1 MTLSLKA
8 RRIWN
13 IAIISVLCVALVC
26 VSSVLVYKTVKYNDL
41 MEQITANEK
50 AISEKEAEINK
61 LKEDHA
67 AEKDSISSKLEEAE
81 NAKKRLEQENS
92 TLKQQI
98 ANLKAQN
105 GNKAPV
111 VTIPTVPSNSNKVCY
126 LTFDDGPR
134 PEVTPWVLDLLDK
147 YNAKA
152 TFFCIGKNVEMFPE
166 LFEEVKRRGH
176 AVGNHSYSH
185 VKGWGM
191 KTGDY
196 VRDIDIAGDMIKS
209 NLFRPPYARIGPNQA
224 RVLNERY
231 HHIMWNIISRDYNRN
246 LSGDACAR
254 NVIPYLEPGAII
266 VFHDSIKCSRNLFE
280 ALPQV
285 LEAIKEKGLICKRI
299 EL

>member
-1 MTLSLKA
+1 MRIKPPKIIRKLFPNF
-8 RRIWN
+8 IWN
-13 IAIISVLCVALVC
+13 FP
-26 VSSVLVYKTVKYNDL
+26 D
-41 MEQITANEK
+41 
-50 AISEKEAEINK
+50 
-61 LKEDHA
+61 
-67 AEKDSISSKLEEAE
+67 EKD
-81 NAKKRLEQENS
+81 
-92 TLKQQI
+92 
-98 ANLKAQN
+98 
-105 GNKAPV
+105 GV
-111 VTIPTVPSNSNKVCY
+111 F

-134 PEVTPWVLDLLDK
+134 PEVTPWVLDMLDK

-196 VRDIDIAGDMIKS
+196 VRDIDIAGDMIRS
-209 NLFRPPYARIGPNQA
+209 NLFRPPYARIGLNQA
-224 RVLNERY
+224 RVLHERY
-231 HHIMWNIISRDYNRN
+231 RTIMWNIISRDYNRN
-246 LSGDACAR
+246 INGNTCAR

-285 LEAIKEKGLICKRI
+285 LDAIKEKGLVCKRI

>member
-1 MTLSLKA
+1 MRIRPPKII
-8 RRIWN
+8 RRLFPSFIWN
-13 IAIISVLCVALVC
+13 FP
-26 VSSVLVYKTVKYNDL
+26 D
-41 MEQITANEK
+41 
-50 AISEKEAEINK
+50 EKEGIF
-61 LKEDHA
+61 
-67 AEKDSISSKLEEAE
+67 
-81 NAKKRLEQENS
+81 
-92 TLKQQI
+92 
-98 ANLKAQN
+98 
-105 GNKAPV
+105 
-111 VTIPTVPSNSNKVCY
+111 

-196 VRDIDIAGDMIKS
+196 VRDIDIAGDLIKS
-209 NLFRPPYARIGPNQA
+209 NLYRPPYARIGTNQA
-224 RVLNERY
+224 RVLSERY
-231 HHIMWNIISRDYNRN
+231 KAIMWTIISRDYNRN
-246 LSGDACAR
+246 LSGNACAR
-254 NVIPYLEPGAII
+254 NVIPHLEPGAII
-266 VFHDSIKCSRNLFE
+266 VFHDSIKCAPNLFE

-285 LEAIKEKGLICKRI
+285 LDAIKEKGLMCKKI

>member
-1 MTLSLKA
+1 MRIKPPKLI
-8 RRIWN
+8 RRLFPTFIWN
-13 IAIISVLCVALVC
+13 FP
-26 VSSVLVYKTVKYNDL
+26 D
-41 MEQITANEK
+41 
-50 AISEKEAEINK
+50 
-61 LKEDHA
+61 
-67 AEKDSISSKLEEAE
+67 EKDGIF
-81 NAKKRLEQENS
+81 
-92 TLKQQI
+92 
-98 ANLKAQN
+98 
-105 GNKAPV
+105 
-111 VTIPTVPSNSNKVCY
+111 

-134 PEVTPWVLDLLDK
+134 PEITPWVLDLLDK

-231 HHIMWNIISRDYNRN
+231 YHIMWNIISRDYNRN
-246 LSGDACAR
+246 ISGETCAR

-280 ALPQV
+280 ALPKV
-285 LEAIKEKGLICKRI
+285 LEAIKEKGLVCKRI

>member
-1 MTLSLKA
+1 MRIKPPKIIRKLFPSF
-8 RRIWN
+8 IWN
-13 IAIISVLCVALVC
+13 FP
-26 VSSVLVYKTVKYNDL
+26 D
-41 MEQITANEK
+41 
-50 AISEKEAEINK
+50 
-61 LKEDHA
+61 
-67 AEKDSISSKLEEAE
+67 EKDGIF
-81 NAKKRLEQENS
+81 
-92 TLKQQI
+92 I
-98 ANLKAQN
+98 
-105 GNKAPV
+105 
-111 VTIPTVPSNSNKVCY
+111 
-126 LTFDDGPR
+126 TFDDGPR

-191 KTGDY
+191 HTGDY
-196 VRDIDIAGDMIKS
+196 VRDIDIAGDMIRS
-209 NLFRPPYARIGPNQA
+209 NLFRPPYARIGTNQA
-224 RVLNERY
+224 RVLGERY
-231 HHIMWNIISRDYNRN
+231 KIIMWDIISRDYNQA

-254 NVIPYLEPGAII
+254 NVIPHLEPGAII

-285 LEAIKEKGLICKRI
+285 LEAIKAKGLVCKRI

>member
-1 MTLSLKA
+1 MRIKPPKII
-8 RRIWN
+8 RRLFPTFIWN
-13 IAIISVLCVALVC
+13 FP
-26 VSSVLVYKTVKYNDL
+26 D
-41 MEQITANEK
+41 
-50 AISEKEAEINK
+50 
-61 LKEDHA
+61 
-67 AEKDSISSKLEEAE
+67 EKDGIF
-81 NAKKRLEQENS
+81 
-92 TLKQQI
+92 
-98 ANLKAQN
+98 
-105 GNKAPV
+105 
-111 VTIPTVPSNSNKVCY
+111 

-166 LFEEVKRRGH
+166 LFEEVKRRWH

-191 KTGDY
+191 NTGDY

-209 NLFRPPYARIGPNQA
+209 NLFRPPYAQIGPNQA
-224 RVLNERY
+224 RMLNERY
-231 HHIMWNIISRDYNRN
+231 HTIMWNIISRDYNRN
-246 LSGDACAR
+246 ISGEACAR
-254 NVIPYLEPGAII
+254 NVLPYIEPGAII
-266 VFHDSIKCSRNLFE
+266 VFHDSIKCAPNLFE

>member
-1 MTLSLKA
+1 MRFRPPRIIRKLFPTF
-8 RRIWN
+8 IWN
-13 IAIISVLCVALVC
+13 FP
-26 VSSVLVYKTVKYNDL
+26 D
-41 MEQITANEK
+41 
-50 AISEKEAEINK
+50 EKEGIF
-61 LKEDHA
+61 
-67 AEKDSISSKLEEAE
+67 
-81 NAKKRLEQENS
+81 
-92 TLKQQI
+92 
-98 ANLKAQN
+98 
-105 GNKAPV
+105 
-111 VTIPTVPSNSNKVCY
+111 

-185 VKGWGM
+185 V
-191 KTGDY
+191 
-196 VRDIDIAGDMIKS
+196 RDIDIAGDMIKS

-231 HHIMWNIISRDYNRN
+231 HAIMWNIISRDYNRN

-266 VFHDSIKCSRNLFE
+266 VFHDSIKCAQNLFI

>member
-1 MTLSLKA
+1 MRIRAPKIIRKLYPSF
-8 RRIWN
+8 IWN
-13 IAIISVLCVALVC
+13 FP
-26 VSSVLVYKTVKYNDL
+26 D
-41 MEQITANEK
+41 
-50 AISEKEAEINK
+50 
-61 LKEDHA
+61 
-67 AEKDSISSKLEEAE
+67 EKDA
-81 NAKKRLEQENS
+81 
-92 TLKQQI
+92 
-98 ANLKAQN
+98 
-105 GNKAPV
+105 V
-111 VTIPTVPSNSNKVCY
+111 F

-134 PEVTPWVLDLLDK
+134 PEVTPWVLDILDK

-191 KTGDY
+191 QTGDY

-209 NLFRPPYARIGPNQA
+209 NLFRPPYARIGTNQA
-224 RVLNERY
+224 RVLSERY
-231 HHIMWNIISRDYNRN
+231 KTIMWNIISRDYNRS

-254 NVIPYLEPGAII
+254 NVIRYLEPGSII
-266 VFHDSIKCSRNLFE
+266 VFHDSIKCAQNLFI

-285 LEAIKEKGLICKRI
+285 LEAIKAKGLICKRI